1 MFELLPFLKATLLGS
16 LEEKKNTHLELV
28 YCYIVV
34 IVYIGVGYLY
44 YYTKYYICS
53 GIWSK

>member
-1 MFELLPFLKATLLGS
+1 MFELLPFLKSTLLGT
-16 LEEKKNTHLELV
+16 LEEKKTHLELV

-44 YYTKYYICS
+44 YTKYYICS